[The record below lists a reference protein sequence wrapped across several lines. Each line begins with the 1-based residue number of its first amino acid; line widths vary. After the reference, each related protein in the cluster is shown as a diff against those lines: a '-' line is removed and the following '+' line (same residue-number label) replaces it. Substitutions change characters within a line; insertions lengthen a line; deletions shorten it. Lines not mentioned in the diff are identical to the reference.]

1 VVDNAGPNQGARREA
16 PPAGALTRAEVVG
29 KVIDARR
36 EYTRQQYDWL
46 KHQTT
51 LSTGSILVV
60 LGLVGSVLDFKRFE
74 WLLVASVVC
83 LVLSALLAFIAMF
96 WTFHAG
102 GAEELMFVNDAVS
115 MHKAEQQDADQQ
127 DADALYHIVT
137 RRQLGAVIFGGLG
150 TLIFVGSIGSFIV
163 FALLNLV
170 GGSWTSIVGIMLF
183 VLLNLVGGLWL

>member
-1 VVDNAGPNQGARREA
+1 VADNVGPTE
-16 PPAGALTRAEVVG
+16 GALTKADVVG

-36 EYTRQQYDWL
+36 EYTRQQYDWF

-74 WLLVASVVC
+74 WLLVASLVC
-83 LVLSALLAFIAMF
+83 LVLSTLLTFFAMF

-115 MHKAEQQDADQQ
+115 MHEATQQDADP
-127 DADALYHIVT
+127 LYDIVT

-150 TLIFVGSIGSFIV
+150 TLIFVGSIASFIV
-163 FALLNLV
+163 FALLNLFAP
-170 GGSWTSIVGIMLF
+170 TPQP
-183 VLLNLVGGLWL
+183 